1 MKYIGIDIGD
11 GESAVSVLQQDSVVE
26 PVIQPID
33 GRGSIISVVGMSGN
47 DIRIGEKALLDR
59 KVVHLRSRFKS
70 RYLTTIDAER
80 DIERFASG
88 LMRELT
94 EEDEDFFDGETYISV
109 GCPAGWKDA
118 DRARYREI
126 MEKAGLRNV
135 HIVSESRAAFFYAR
149 YAHELKV
156 SREALD
162 QTTLV
167 IDIGS
172 STTDFAYII
181 NGRESA
187 IGTFGDV
194 SLGGGLIE
202 AYMLKRAVQK
212 SPHRAELESVFSES
226 ASWKNR
232 LEITARRLKEQYFLS
247 EDEWRNTP
255 CVASETVYYDEP
267 VRVKFELNEDSMNEI
282 LSTPMSELGGA
293 TFGECLSDLLRHADN
308 ATREDPPKLLILTGG
323 ASRMRFFREA
333 CALQFP
339 NAQIVVCPEPEYSIA
354 KGLAYAARIDD
365 RLDAFNQDIQA
376 YFQSGDI
383 SREIASSIQ
392 WLTVPLASILSGRIV
407 HDVVLSVLADWRSGE
422 ITAIDDMDAPI
433 LARTDDLLKTLDEIP
448 EIRPA
453 ITDWCQK
460 LFRRIQPRLD
470 EICRKHDVDRASMS
484 LAGIKSLTGPEQ
496 VNILLE
502 NPVASALTYVV
513 TGTVAA
519 TVCGGGG
526 VSLLA
531 AGIPG
536 IAIGAVIGIVMAYFG
551 KKYVTNAVGKANL
564 PLLTRRILFLS
575 FKKSLS
581 SPRQRKA
588 IESALLETMRKPEF
602 SRGLET
608 DITIHLESQV
618 MSMAR
623 SVEMPIV
630 H

>member
-1 MKYIGIDIGD
+1 
-11 GESAVSVLQQDSVVE
+11 
-26 PVIQPID
+26 
-33 GRGSIISVVGMSGN
+33 
-47 DIRIGEKALLDR
+47 
-59 KVVHLRSRFKS
+59 
-70 RYLTTIDAER
+70 
-80 DIERFASG
+80 
-88 LMRELT
+88 
-94 EEDEDFFDGETYISV
+94 
-109 GCPAGWKDA
+109 
-118 DRARYREI
+118 
-126 MEKAGLRNV
+126 
-135 HIVSESRAAFFYAR
+135 
-149 YAHELKV
+149 
-156 SREALD
+156 
-162 QTTLV
+162 
-167 IDIGS
+167 
-172 STTDFAYII
+172 
-181 NGRESA
+181 
-187 IGTFGDV
+187 
-194 SLGGGLIE
+194 
-202 AYMLKRAVQK
+202 
-212 SPHRAELESVFSES
+212 
-226 ASWKNR
+226 
-232 LEITARRLKEQYFLS
+232 
-247 EDEWRNTP
+247 
-255 CVASETVYYDEP
+255 
-267 VRVKFELNEDSMNEI
+267 MNEI

-333 CALQFP
+333 CAMQFP

-376 YFQSGDI
+376 YFRSGDI

-422 ITAIDDMDAPI
+422 IVAIDDMDAPI

-453 ITDWCQK
+453 ISDWCQK
-460 LFRRIQPRLD
+460 LFKRIQPRLD

-484 LAGIKSLTGPEQ
+484 LAGIKSLAGPEQ